1 MEIWGKSDY
10 LWVFLCL
17 LQLISRPILFPLSLN
32 KQPVSLARCH
42 NWLPLLLK
50 PAALSLVTGFN
61 PPPQPKAVHS
71 HLADRSSDQEK
82 IGRERKTLCLSLSVC
97 VYVCVKVLKKITCSF
112 NKITEVTEDQWLW
125 NCICREINSSLIVIR
140 RKNQI
145 CPFHAFIKYFL
156 FHSEQ
161 KESASSSFESRY
173 LLKHI
178 CSLLSLDS
186 NNTIANCEPLCSQPL
201 KLRNWTKLLF
211 FFTHRKLV
219 PSLCSN

>member
-1 MEIWGKSDY
+1 MP
-10 LWVFLCL
+10 
-17 LQLISRPILFPLSLN
+17 QLIASSSQTCCTVPCDGIQSTPSAQSSSFTFSWQIIWPGENWKREEDSLSL
-32 KQPVSLARCH
+32 C
-42 NWLPLLLK
+42 
-50 PAALSLVTGFN
+50 
-61 PPPQPKAVHS
+61 
-71 HLADRSSDQEK
+71 
-82 IGRERKTLCLSLSVC
+82 VC
-97 VYVCVKVLKKITCSF
+97 VLKFWKKITCSF

-125 NCICREINSSLIVIR
+125 NCVCREINSSLIVIR

-201 KLRNWTKLLF
+201 KLWNWTKLLF
-211 FFTHRKLV
+211 FFTHRKPV